1 MSEPGLGCWVLAQS
15 LAWSRGSQTP
25 LARIPVLGARR
36 ICHLPA
42 ASFWAAHITS
52 WSLLW
57 EADWWGSWK
66 DDINQRKWCLV
77 SRKDCGDIPR
87 RRMNRSSGAPC

>member
-1 MSEPGLGCWVLAQS
+1 MSEPGLRCWVLAQS

-66 DDINQRKWCLV
+66 DDIISV
-77 SRKDCGDIPR
+77 SVVWSAAKTAGIFLGD
-87 RRMNRSSGAPC
+87 A

>member
-1 MSEPGLGCWVLAQS
+1 MSETGLGSWVLAQS
-15 LAWSRGSQTP
+15 LAQSRGSRTT
-25 LARIPVLGARR
+25 LARIPVHDARR

-42 ASFWAAHITS
+42 ASFWAALITS

-66 DDINQRKWCLV
+66 DHRINQHKWSFV
-77 SRKDCGDIPR
+77 SCED
-87 RRMNRSSGAPC
+87 

>member
-15 LAWSRGSQTP
+15 LAWRRGSQTP
-25 LARIPVLGARR
+25 LAGIPVLGARR

-42 ASFWAAHITS
+42 ASFWAAHISS

-66 DDINQRKWCLV
+66 DHIHQPKWSFVIC
-77 SRKDCGDIPR
+77 KDCSDIPKQR
-87 RRMNRSSGAPC
+87 VN